1 MHEGKAADPP
11 PEAFITDSEPFG
23 YQETISIEKQETP
36 KPLPSERD
44 GLRRMNQQARNA
56 EDESHQTGVPYDWYY
71 RTSKWFV
78 DTVALIAV
86 LVLTGWTF
94 HITRLTSLSPDFAS
108 MKVTTAIGL
117 LLLAGAL
124 LFLNPHIIR
133 PDPSGTRV
141 RNGIVFVLA
150 AMAGLL
156 GLGTLFGYATHVEGE
171 RVSPAWTGPAT
182 ALCFVLLG
190 GAVFASMKQNVRHY
204 VSQSLAT
211 VVIFICSLAVL
222 GYLFHKQSLYAI
234 PSYKSMALHTAV
246 SFVLLSLAL
255 LCLRPDQGLMKTATA
270 GTAGGSMLQRMVP
283 LMVGMVL
290 IIGWVHLMGETVGLY
305 NSRFSLLMAVG
316 MSVVGFSIILWTV
329 AGSLNQI
336 DAAKG
341 LSERRLQHAIKQL
354 RASDEQKTRL
364 LYTVSHE
371 YRTPLNGIIGI
382 SRFLLNR
389 ADGPLTPE
397 QDKQITMM
405 QTGAQ
410 QLLVLIDT
418 MLDLDKIKTG
428 KLQPASRRC
437 TVPSLLQSLRVAAE
451 LFPSRPGVSLV
462 IKEPDSLPELM
473 TDDTLLSRIL
483 YNFVHNAVK
492 YTEHGTII
500 VSAESVSNGRAV
512 RFVVRDSGVGIAP
525 EDQARI
531 FDEFVQIRHPL
542 QQGIRGQ
549 GLGLALCKRLADVL
563 DAIIMV
569 KSQPGKGSTFS
580 VTVPCEQ
587 KTSAAM
593 VEDERQEQAQA
604 DMAESGTFKSVEC
617 RSGSPMSLVRV
628 I

>member
-1 MHEGKAADPP
+1 MPEVKAPDPP
-11 PEAFITDSEPFG
+11 PEACIPDSEPVG
-23 YQETISIEKQETP
+23 SQETIPVGKRETM
-36 KPLPSERD
+36 KPLPSERSD
-44 GLRRMNQQARNA
+44 LRCMNQQTWNS

-71 RTSKWFV
+71 RASTWFV

-124 LFLNPHIIR
+124 LFLNPHLIR
-133 PDPSGTRV
+133 PDPNSTRV

-156 GLGTLFGYATHVEGE
+156 GLGTLFGYATHAEGE
-171 RVSPAWTGPAT
+171 NVSPTWTGPAT

-190 GAVFASMKQNVRHY
+190 GAVAASMKQHARHY
-204 VSQSLAT
+204 VSQSLAA

-234 PSYKSMALHTAV
+234 PSYKSMALYTAV

-270 GTAGGSMLQRMVP
+270 GTAGGAMLQRMVP

-290 IIGWVHLMGETVGLY
+290 LIGWVHLMGETAGLY
-305 NSRFSLLMAVG
+305 NSRFSLLMVVG
-316 MSVVGFSIILWTV
+316 LSVVGFSVILWTV
-329 AGSLNQI
+329 AGALNQI
-336 DAAKG
+336 DAAKS
-341 LSERRLQHAIKQL
+341 LSERRLQRAIKQL
-354 RASDEQKTRL
+354 RISDEQKTRL

-410 QLLVLIDT
+410 QLLALIDT
-418 MLDLDKIKTG
+418 MLDLEKIKTG
-428 KLQPASRRC
+428 NLQPASRRC
-437 TVPSLLQSLRVAAE
+437 PVPSLLQSLRAAAE

-462 IKEPDSLPELM
+462 IKEPDSLPDLM
-473 TDDTLLSRIL
+473 TDDMLLSRIL

-500 VSAESVSNGRAV
+500 VSAESVSNGQAV
-512 RFVVRDSGVGIAP
+512 RFVVRDSGIGIAP

-531 FDEFVQIRHPL
+531 FDEFVQVRHPL

-563 DAIIMV
+563 NGIIMV
-569 KSQPGKGSTFS
+569 ESQPGKGSTFS

-587 KTSAAM
+587 KPSMAM
-593 VEDERQEQAQA
+593 VEEGWQEQAQVG
-604 DMAESGTFKSVEC
+604 MAESGTSKSAEC